1 MFSSK
6 TQFAGQR
13 RARGMAAV
21 ELACGSVFLLVL
33 TLLAID
39 ITILMLG
46 YELNDRACR
55 DACRAAAQQS
65 TQAAA
70 QNAAMTILKTHKADG
85 NYVTDPVMLTGP
97 GDFQYEDFGGDPTAG
112 NPTVTVTTECQVKT
126 PVPLTFVGSVFG
138 QDASGNNMAWTFR
151 KRYTFPIVT
160 FNLVLP

>member
-1 MFSSK
+1 MLSKKNRMKKRKSS
-6 TQFAGQR
+6 
-13 RARGMAAV
+13 GMAAV
-21 ELACGSVFLLVL
+21 ELACGSLFLLVL

-65 TQAAA
+65 TPTAA
-70 QNAAMTILKTHKADG
+70 QNAANTILKTHKADG
-85 NYVTDPVMLTGP
+85 NYVSDPTLVLGAGNFTY
-97 GDFQYEDFGGDPTAG
+97 QDFGGNPTAG
-112 NPTVTVTTECQVKT
+112 NPTVTVTTECKVKT

-138 QDASGNNMAWTFR
+138 QDASGNNVAWTFR

>member
-1 MFSSK
+1 MS
-6 TQFAGQR
+6 
-13 RARGMAAV
+13 RAELSIKKRGKGLAAV
-21 ELACGSVFLLVL
+21 ELACGSFFLLVL

-65 TQAAA
+65 TPLAA
-70 QNAAMTILKTHKADG
+70 QNAASTILKTHIADG
-85 NYVTDPVMLTGP
+85 NFVTNPTLLTGP
-97 GDFQYEDFGGDPTAG
+97 AYFQYQDFGGNPSAG
-112 NPTVTVTTECQVKT
+112 NPTVTVTTECKVKT

-138 QDASGNNMAWTFR
+138 HDGDWTSDQWTFR

-160 FNLVLP
+160 FNLVLPP

>member
-1 MFSSK
+1 MKPFKKQSRSRK
-6 TQFAGQR
+6 SA
-13 RARGMAAV
+13 GMAAV
-21 ELACGSVFLLVL
+21 ELACGSLFLLVL

-65 TQAAA
+65 TPQAAET
-70 QNAAMTILKTHKADG
+70 AAKTILKTHKADG
-85 NYVTDPVMLTGP
+85 NYVTDPTMIVGP
-97 GDFQYEDFGGDPTAG
+97 GDFLYQDFNGNPTAG
-112 NPTVTVTTECQVKT
+112 NPTVTVTTECKVKT

-138 QDASGNNMAWTFR
+138 QDAEGGNLAWTFR

>member
-1 MFSSK
+1 MLLK
-6 TQFAGQR
+6 KHHTKKR
-13 RARGMAAV
+13 RTSGMAAV

-65 TQAAA
+65 TPTAA
-70 QNAAMTILKTHKADG
+70 QNAANTILRTHKADG
-85 NYVTDPVMLTGP
+85 NYVSDPKLVLGAGNFTY
-97 GDFQYEDFGGDPTAG
+97 QDFGGNPTAG
-112 NPTVTVTTECQVKT
+112 NPTVTVTTECKVKT

-138 QDASGNNMAWTFR
+138 QDASGNNVAWTFR

>member
-1 MFSSK
+1 
-6 TQFAGQR
+6 
-13 RARGMAAV
+13 MAAV

-55 DACRAAAQQS
+55 DACRAAAQQAS
-65 TQAAA
+65 PQAA
-70 QNAAMTILKTHKADG
+70 QVAATTILKTHKADG
-85 NYVTDPVMLTGP
+85 NYVTDPILLLGP
-97 GDFQYEDFGGDPTAG
+97 GDFQYQDFGGNPTAG
-112 NPTVTVTTECQVKT
+112 NPTVTVTTECKVKT
-126 PVPLTFVGSVFG
+126 PVPLTFVGSAFG
-138 QDASGNNMAWTFR
+138 QDAQGDNMSWTFR